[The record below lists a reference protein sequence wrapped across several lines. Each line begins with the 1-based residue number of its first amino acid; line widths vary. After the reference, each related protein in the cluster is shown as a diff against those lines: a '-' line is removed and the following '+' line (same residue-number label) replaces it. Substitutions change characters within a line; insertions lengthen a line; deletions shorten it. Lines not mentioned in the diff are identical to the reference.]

1 MSRDPASRERRNHGL
16 RLAFAVALGLVL
28 EILRGARYG
37 SKAAMMV
44 YAGDNALMDAIGR
57 LRMRL
62 IAILT
67 YVS

>member
-1 MSRDPASRERRNHGL
+1 
-16 RLAFAVALGLVL
+16 
-28 EILRGARYG
+28 
-37 SKAAMMV
+37 MV
-44 YAGDNALMDAIGR
+44 YAGNNALMDAIGR